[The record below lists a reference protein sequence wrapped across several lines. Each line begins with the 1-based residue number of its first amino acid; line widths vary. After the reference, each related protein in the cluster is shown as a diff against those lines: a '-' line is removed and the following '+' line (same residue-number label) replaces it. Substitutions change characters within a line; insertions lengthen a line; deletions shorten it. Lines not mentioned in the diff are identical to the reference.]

1 MENKIIKNKIK
12 IVQKIDI
19 FLTNPKIPHYLLQYP
34 IRTQPFNEFNMPVEA
49 RIKPN
54 AQQLELDLTI
64 NTRAVTYD
72 RQKADEL
79 ARGLVEE
86 SSIGPGR
93 KLIKKEETLEKQTLS
108 SSLLPKNGNYMFGVV
123 KNGIYNIYKRKK
135 KFFFKI
141 INFKFITKKL
151 L

>member
-1 MENKIIKNKIK
+1 
-12 IVQKIDI
+12 
-19 FLTNPKIPHYLLQYP
+19 
-34 IRTQPFNEFNMPVEA
+34 MPVEG

-79 ARGLVEE
+79 SKGLVEE

-93 KLIKKEETLEKQTLS
+93 KLIKKAETLDKQTLS
-108 SSLLPKNGNYMFGVV
+108 SSLLPKNGNYMFGVI
-123 KNGIYNIYKRKK
+123 KNGIYNNYYNNIIQSKK
-135 KFFFKI
+135 KY
-141 INFKFITKKL
+141 
-151 L
+151 